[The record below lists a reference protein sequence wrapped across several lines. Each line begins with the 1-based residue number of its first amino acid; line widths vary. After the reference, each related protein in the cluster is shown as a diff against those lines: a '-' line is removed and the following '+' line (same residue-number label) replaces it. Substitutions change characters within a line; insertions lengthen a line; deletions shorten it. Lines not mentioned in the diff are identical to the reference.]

1 MIIEN
6 LFKNAVNI
14 RLVHVILMIFQLLL
28 SCSWKQL
35 FTACP
40 SYTTDIKQ
48 KPFKHKPSC
57 KTPTLA

>member
-57 KTPTLA
+57 